1 MKKIG
6 LYYVIHAVIN
16 AVLLITFHNSIVI
29 HYLSMAP
36 LVLIAI
42 VLFNL
47 LLFKEQTEEKTYYGD
62 TAYSES
68 AARLS
73 FEEQKEANAYFHLS
87 FLLMIP
93 FEIPFIFFLPSYF
106 KLFSLVPFILAYV
119 LGGLISRKKMGERVK
134 ARLDAEKQELAEQ
147 KRREELGLK

>member
-6 LYYVIHAVIN
+6 LYYATHAVIN
-16 AVLLITFHNSIVI
+16 AVLLIAFHNSIAF
-29 HYLSMAP
+29 HYLSLAL

-42 VLFNL
+42 MLFNL

-73 FEEQKEANAYFHLS
+73 FEEQKEANAYFRLS

-106 KLFSLVPFILAYV
+106 KLFSLIPVILAYV

>member
-6 LYYVIHAVIN
+6 LYYATHAVIN
-16 AVLLITFHNSIVI
+16 AVLLIAFHNSIAF
-29 HYLSMAP
+29 HYLSLAP

-42 VLFNL
+42 MLFNL
-47 LLFKEQTEEKTYYGD
+47 LLFKEKSEETTYYGD

-73 FEEQKEANAYFHLS
+73 FKEQREANAYFRLS

-93 FEIPFIFFLPSYF
+93 FEIPFVFFLPSYF
-106 KLFSLVPFILAYV
+106 KLFSLIPCILAYV
-119 LGGLISRKKMGERVK
+119 LGGVITRQKMGKRVE
-134 ARLDAEKQELAEQ
+134 A
-147 KRREELGLK
+147 

>member
-6 LYYVIHAVIN
+6 LYYAIHAVIN
-16 AVLLITFHNSIVI
+16 AVLLIVFHNSIVI
-29 HYLSMAP
+29 HYLSLAP
-36 LVLIAI
+36 LVLVAI
-42 VLFNL
+42 MLFNL
-47 LLFKEQTEEKTYYGD
+47 FLFKERAEETTYYGD

-68 AARLS
+68 STLLN
-73 FEEQKEANAYFHLS
+73 FEEQKEAYMYFRVA
-87 FLLMIP
+87 FLLMLP

-106 KLFSLVPFILAYV
+106 KLFSLIPFILAYV

>member
-6 LYYVIHAVIN
+6 LYYASHAVMN
-16 AVLLITFHNSIVI
+16 AVLLIAFHNSITF
-29 HYLSMAP
+29 HYLSLAP
-36 LVLIAI
+36 LVLTAI
-42 VLFNL
+42 MLFNS
-47 LLFKEQTEEKTYYGD
+47 FFYKEQTEEKTYYGD

-68 AARLS
+68 SPRLS
-73 FEEQKEANAYFHLS
+73 FEEQKEAYGYFRLS

-119 LGGLISRKKMGERVK
+119 LGGLISRKKMGKRVK

>member
-6 LYYVIHAVIN
+6 LYYATHAVIN
-16 AVLLITFHNSIVI
+16 AVLLIAFHNSIAF
-29 HYLSMAP
+29 HYLSLAP

-42 VLFNL
+42 MLFNL
-47 LLFKEQTEEKTYYGD
+47 LLFKEQTKEKTYYGD

-73 FEEQKEANAYFHLS
+73 FGEQKEANAYFRLS

-106 KLFSLVPFILAYV
+106 KLFSLIPFILAYV

-134 ARLDAEKQELAEQ
+134 ARLDAEKQELVEQ
-147 KRREELGLK
+147 KCREELGLK